1 MSRSRNRAPLLGA
14 LLALGVVAAI
24 ASAMQGSFAA
34 EARDAADHVTLADGS
49 ELAGRVVSLD
59 AHVLVVEVDG
69 ARRTIRR
76 REVRRIE
83 LGDAPPPPLVARVK
97 VAEADDEV
105 RLLLDGEEIA
115 PPAQLRAEW
124 FDLMTLLDD
133 GPHHL
138 TAEVVNQRG
147 MRAWRWVLEVGGT
160 KETFACGLTGRSGC
174 TADGKP
180 ADAQGT
186 FPAGGVWLHVRLSE
200 GLIELERDPAPEP
213 PPGPSPVRA
222 PRR

>member
-1 MSRSRNRAPLLGA
+1 MSRSGNRAPILGA
-14 LLALGVVAAI
+14 LLALGVLAAI
-24 ASAMQGSFAA
+24 PSAPRAA
-34 EARDAADHVTLADGS
+34 LAEEARAAADRVTLADGS
-49 ELAGRVVSLD
+49 ELLGRVVSLD
-59 AHVLVVEVDG
+59 AHVLVVEVEG
-69 ARRTIRR
+69 ARRTVARR
-76 REVRRIE
+76 DLLRIE
-83 LGDAPPPPLVARVK
+83 LGEAPPPPLVARVK

-105 RLLLDGEEIA
+105 RLLLDGEDIA

-124 FDLMTLLDD
+124 FDLMSLLDD

-147 MRAWRWVLEVGGT
+147 IRAWRWVLEVGGK

-174 TADGKP
+174 TADGRP

-186 FPAGGVWLHVRLSE
+186 FPAGGVRLYVKLSE
-200 GLIELERDPAPEP
+200 GTIEVERDPAPARA
-213 PPGPSPVRA
+213 PVPA

>member
-1 MSRSRNRAPLLGA
+1 MSRSRNRTPILGA
-14 LLALGVVAAI
+14 ALALGLAVALTLTAH
-24 ASAMQGSFAA
+24 ASLAA
-34 EARDAADHVTLADGS
+34 EPREAADRVTLADGS

-59 AHVLVVEVDG
+59 AFVLVVEVEG
-69 ARRTIRR
+69 ARRTVQR

-83 LGDAPPPPLVARVK
+83 FGDAPPPPLVARVK
-97 VAEADDEV
+97 VAEADDAV

-147 MRAWRWVLEVGGT
+147 MRAWRWVLEVGGK

-186 FPAGGVWLHVRLSE
+186 FPAGGVWLHVKLSE
-200 GLIELERDPAPEP
+200 GIIELERDPAPEP
-213 PPGPSPVRA
+213 APPPVRA

>member
-1 MSRSRNRAPLLGA
+1 MSRSRKRTPILGA
-14 LLALGVVAAI
+14 ALALGLAAAGALAAH
-24 ASAMQGSFAA
+24 ASPAA
-34 EARDAADHVTLADGS
+34 EARDTADRVTLADGS
-49 ELAGRVVSLD
+49 ELVGRVVSLD
-59 AHVLVVEVDG
+59 AYVLVVEVEG
-69 ARRTIRR
+69 ARRTVQRR
-76 REVRRIE
+76 DVRRIE
-83 LGDAPPPPLVARVK
+83 FGDAPPPPLVARVK
-97 VAEADDEV
+97 VAEADDAV

-147 MRAWRWVLEVGGT
+147 MRAWRWVLEVGGK

-186 FPAGGVWLHVRLSE
+186 FPAGGVWLHVKLSE
-200 GLIELERDPAPEP
+200 GIIEFERDPAPEP
-213 PPGPSPVRA
+213 VPPPVRA

>member
-1 MSRSRNRAPLLGA
+1 MSRSCNRAPVLGA
-14 LLALGVVAAI
+14 LLALGVVPAI
-24 ASAMQGSFAA
+24 ASAPRGSFAA
-34 EARDAADHVTLADGS
+34 EARDAADRVTLADGS

-59 AHVLVVEVDG
+59 AHVLVVEVAG
-69 ARRTIRR
+69 ARRTVARR
-76 REVRRIE
+76 DVLRIE
-83 LGDAPPPPLVARVK
+83 LGEAPPPPLVARVK

-124 FDLMTLLDD
+124 FDLMTLLGD

-147 MRAWRWVLEVGGT
+147 LRAWRWVLEAGGK

-174 TADGKP
+174 TVDGKP

-186 FPAGGVWLHVRLSE
+186 FPAGGVWLYVKLSE
-200 GLIELERDPAPEP
+200 GTIELERDPAPEP
-213 PPGPSPVRA
+213 A
-222 PRR
+222 PAPAPARRR